1 MKHSQNEEEGLIL
14 GYFSGRTGCF
24 LDIGANDGR
33 TFSNT
38 YALALLGWKG
48 VCVDASPVAF
58 ASLSETYK
66 RNLDI
71 ELVQAAITAQNRKF
85 SFHQASDTLVS
96 SLDSAQPER
105 WKAYDFTW
113 DVVEVEG
120 MTFPA
125 LLESCDLKQFDMI
138 SIDAE
143 GHDYEIL
150 RQMELD
156 ALGCKLICVEYGTDE
171 AKIAAHCQAFGMK
184 LIHRNGENV
193 IYSK

>member
-1 MKHSQNEEEGLIL
+1 MKHSQNNEEAVIL
-14 GYFSGRTGCF
+14 EYFGGRTGSF

-38 YALALLGWKG
+38 HALALLGWKG
-48 VCVDASPVAF
+48 VCVEPSPVAF

-71 ELVQAAITAQNRKF
+71 ELVQAAITAENRKF
-85 SFHQASDTLVS
+85 SFHQSSDTLVS

-105 WKAYDFTW
+105 WSHHNFTW

-120 MTFPA
+120 LTFPA
-125 LLESCDLKQFDMI
+125 LLESCDLRQFDMI

-143 GHDYEIL
+143 GYDYEIL
-150 RQMELD
+150 RQMDLD

-184 LIHRNGENV
+184 LIHRNDMNV
-193 IYSK
+193 IYGK

>member
-1 MKHSQNEEEGLIL
+1 MKHSQNNEQDVIL
-14 GYFSGRTGCF
+14 AYFGASVGAF

-38 YALALLGWKG
+38 HALALAGWHG
-48 VCVDASPVAF
+48 VCVEPSPVAF
-58 ASLSETYK
+58 ASLSETY
-66 RNLDI
+66 RTNLDI
-71 ELVQAAITAQNRKF
+71 ELVQAAITAENRKF

-105 WKAYDFTW
+105 WSHHNFTW
-113 DVVEVEG
+113 DVVEVQG

-143 GHDYEIL
+143 GYDYEIL
-150 RQMELD
+150 RQMDLD
-156 ALGCKLICVEYGTDE
+156 ALRCKLICVEYGTHE
-171 AKIAAHCQAFGMK
+171 VQIGAHCRSFGMQ
-184 LIHRNGENV
+184 LVHRNGENV
-193 IYSK
+193 IYAR